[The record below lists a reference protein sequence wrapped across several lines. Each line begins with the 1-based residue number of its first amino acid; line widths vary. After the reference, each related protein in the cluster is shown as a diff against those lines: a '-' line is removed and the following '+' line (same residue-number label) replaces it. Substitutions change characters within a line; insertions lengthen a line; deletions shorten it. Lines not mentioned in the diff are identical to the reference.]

1 MKMKL
6 LVLFFLIIL
15 TKTYSQT
22 LRGFFIK
29 QSIAGIG
36 DDTKLSEKAKAPVF
50 YEYLF
55 SNNKSSQTL
64 IDGKGTSIDTIH
76 KKHEKYDIVLE
87 STLKTIL
94 TSKYVLVKDFKNHTF
109 EKKFTIDNKET
120 YSSGK
125 ISDFDWKITNE
136 TKIIDGFLCKK
147 ATTNMKTNGGTLA
160 VVAWFCEDIP
170 VNDGPLTIDG
180 LPGFIFE
187 ATSGD
192 LFSLKF
198 KNFSFNEKENVNIES
213 IKNIEKTQKP

>member
-1 MKMKL
+1 MEKKIL
-6 LVLFFLIIL
+6 LLFFLIIL

-22 LRGFFIK
+22 LRGVFIK

-36 DDTKLSEKAKAPVF
+36 DDTKLSERAKAPVI
-50 YEYLF
+50 YEYIF
-55 SNNKSSQTL
+55 SGNKSSQTL

-94 TSKYVLVKDFKNHTF
+94 TSKYVLIKDFKNQTF
-109 EKKFTIDNKET
+109 EKKFTIDDKET
-120 YSSGK
+120 FTNGELST
-125 ISDFDWKITNE
+125 FDWKITNE

-147 ATTNMKTNGGTLA
+147 AITNMKTTGSVLI

-170 VNDGPLTIDG
+170 INDGPLTING

-192 LFSLKF
+192 LFSLRF
-198 KNFSFNEKENVNIES
+198 KNFSFNEKELVKIEPL
-213 IKNIEKTQKP
+213 KQL